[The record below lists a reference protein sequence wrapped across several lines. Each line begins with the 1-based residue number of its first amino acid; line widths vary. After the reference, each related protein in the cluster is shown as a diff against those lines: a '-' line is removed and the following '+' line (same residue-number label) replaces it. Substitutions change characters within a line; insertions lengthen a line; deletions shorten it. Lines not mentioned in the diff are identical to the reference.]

1 MEIQELIK
9 KLNDNNIAK
18 NKKRKQEEK
27 AIYYQKLKEMKKEV
41 ESSINDGDTC
51 IIVEGFDMKIF
62 AEKFFNNSEVCCS
75 GDCITQYLIEI
86 NEKGLRKL
94 EKELEK
100 EGVKDE

>member
-1 MEIQELIK
+1 MDIQELIK
-9 KLNDNNIAK
+9 KLNDNTIAK

-27 AIYYQKLKEMKKEV
+27 TRYYEKLNELKKEV
-41 ESSINDGDTC
+41 ERVINDGGTN
-51 IIVEGFDMKIF
+51 IIVKGVDIKIF
-62 AEKFFNNSEVCCS
+62 AEKFFNNSTVCCS

-100 EGVKDE
+100 EGIKE